1 MCSCQHLGIPMHAGS
16 VLEVSGA
23 VVLCSENRTEA
34 RTGQS
39 PTAESSTWAS
49 AGFCT
54 RDTATLAVKTGG

>member
-1 MCSCQHLGIPMHAGS
+1 MCSGQHLGIPMRAGS

-23 VVLCSENRTEA
+23 VVLCSENKTEA

-39 PTAESSTWAS
+39 PTAGSSTWAS

-54 RDTATLAVKTGG
+54 QDAATRAVKTEG